1 MVVTG
6 SQPPDGCAVFVAAR
20 YPAMLRSAFLLCG
33 SQTDAEDLAQD
44 ALVRVVQRWGRVS
57 RSDDPVA
64 YANRILLNTFLS
76 GRRRRWHGE
85 VAHAAPPERP
95 DAAGGYGAVDDRDAL
110 RRALM
115 GLPPR
120 QRAAVVL
127 RHHQQLSEA
136 DAAALL
142 GCSVGTVKS
151 LTSRGLAA
159 LRANTGPLLP
169 AGEEKP

>member
-1 MVVTG
+1 
-6 SQPPDGCAVFVAAR
+6 
-20 YPAMLRSAFLLCG
+20 MLRSAFLLCG

-64 YANRILLNTFLS
+64 YSNRILLNTFLS

-95 DAAGGYGAVDDRDAL
+95 DDAVGGGYGAVDDRDVL

-127 RHHQQLSEA
+127 RHYQQMSEA
-136 DAAALL
+136 DAAALM

-151 LTSRGLAA
+151 LTSRGIAA
-159 LRANTGPLLP
+159 LRAHTGALLP
-169 AGEEKP
+169 AGEELP